1 MTPSNR
7 PHLLGLLA
15 GLFVAAGLVLSAMV
29 VTQAWLKVSESQ
41 VVTVTGSARKV
52 VRADLV
58 VWRGTFSGE
67 GVSLLEVQRKLKGDL
82 ALVETFLRDAG
93 VTNHSVS
100 SISIQELRGRERGVD
115 DPEQLRTLG
124 YRLSQSIEV
133 ASPDVD
139 RVMRL
144 QQDSTSLLERG
155 VLFTSTTPEFIYTK
169 AGEAKVEMLAEAT
182 KDARGRAEQ
191 IAEQGGRSIHALR
204 SARMGVFQITPRY
217 STQTSWEGMND
228 TTSLEKTV
236 TAIVN
241 ATFSMK

>member
-1 MTPSNR
+1 MTTSNR

-15 GLFVAAGLVLSAMV
+15 GLFVSAGLVLSAMV

-58 VWRGTFSGE
+58 VWRGTFSAE

-82 ALVETFLRDAG
+82 ALVEAFLRDAG

-133 ASPDVD
+133 ATPDVD

-191 IAEQGGRSIHALR
+191 IADQGGRVIHALR